1 MLVSKNFKNTSSQVA
16 VLPLISLVLAS
27 FILNIAILML
37 ITFKKNS
44 LPPEIPLFYGKT
56 EGIEQLAPWI
66 YIYILPL
73 ISLLIL
79 TFNTFGSFLIKDKF
93 IRNSLSV
100 ASFVCSIFTTIAVI
114 KTINLVGS
122 LF

>member
-1 MLVSKNFKNTSSQVA
+1 MLVSKNFKNTSSQVT
-16 VLPLISLVLAS
+16 VLPLISLVLTS
-27 FILNIAILML
+27 FILNIAML
-37 ITFKKNS
+37 IVITFKRNG

-56 EGIEQLAPWI
+56 EGLEQLAPWI

-100 ASFVCSIFTTIAVI
+100 ASFVCSIFTAIAVI

>member
-1 MLVSKNFKNTSSQVA
+1 MLASKNFKNTSSQVA
-16 VLPLISLVLAS
+16 TLPLIPLVLAS
-27 FILNIAILML
+27 FILNITILML

-73 ISLLIL
+73 ISLLISI
-79 TFNTFGSFLIKDKF
+79 FNTFGSFLIKDKF
-93 IRNSLSV
+93 IRNSLPV
-100 ASFVCSIFTTIAVI
+100 ASFVCSVFTTIAVI